1 MKLFKKI
8 PISIEEKDY
17 EIRVLYDDTAI
28 NVVAFLDNHP
38 ANGYRHQIK
47 LPNKCNVLEVL
58 EQNIAGKLIEM
69 TKNDIIEKRW
79 EKTYETIQQNII
91 SP

>member
-8 PISIEEKDY
+8 SISIEEKDY
-17 EIRVLYDDTAI
+17 EIRVLYNDTVI

-79 EKTYETIQQNII
+79 EKTYETIQQNIM

>member
-8 PISIEEKDY
+8 PKSIEEKEY
-17 EIRVLYDDTAI
+17 EIRVLYDDTGI

-79 EKTYETIQQNII
+79 EKTYKTIQQNIM

>member
-17 EIRVLYDDTAI
+17 EIRVLYDDTVI

-69 TKNDIIEKRW
+69 TKNDIIEKKW
-79 EKTYETIQQNII
+79 EKTYETIQQNIM

>member
-17 EIRVLYDDTAI
+17 EIRVLYDDTVI

-58 EQNIAGKLIEM
+58 EQNITGKLIEM

-79 EKTYETIQQNII
+79 EKTYETIQQNIM

>member
-17 EIRVLYDDTAI
+17 EIRVLYDDTII

-38 ANGYRHQIK
+38 ANGYKHQIK

-79 EKTYETIQQNII
+79 EKTYETIQQNIM

>member
-17 EIRVLYDDTAI
+17 EIRVLYDDTVI

-58 EQNIAGKLIEM
+58 EQNIAGKLWEM
-69 TKNDIIEKRW
+69 TKNDIIEIKW
-79 EKTYETIQQNII
+79 EKTYETIQQNIM

>member
-17 EIRVLYDDTAI
+17 EIMVLYNDTVI

>member
-17 EIRVLYDDTAI
+17 EIRVLYDDAVI

-79 EKTYETIQQNII
+79 EKTYKTIQQNIM

>member
-17 EIRVLYDDTAI
+17 EIRVLYDDTVI

-79 EKTYETIQQNII
+79 EKTYETIQQNIM

>member
-17 EIRVLYDDTAI
+17 EIMVLYNDTVI

-79 EKTYETIQQNII
+79 EKTYETIHQNIM

>member
-17 EIRVLYDDTAI
+17 EIRVLYDDAVI

-79 EKTYETIQQNII
+79 EKTYETIQQNIM

>member
-8 PISIEEKDY
+8 PKSIEEKEY
-17 EIRVLYDDTAI
+17 EIRVLYDDTGI

-69 TKNDIIEKRW
+69 TKNDIIEKKW
-79 EKTYETIQQNII
+79 EKTYETIQQNIM

>member
-17 EIRVLYDDTAI
+17 EIRVLYNDTVI

-79 EKTYETIQQNII
+79 EKTYETIQQNIM

>member
-17 EIRVLYDDTAI
+17 EIMVLYDDAVI

-79 EKTYETIQQNII
+79 EKTYKTIQQNIM